1 MLKKLSKFM
10 LQYKLATML
19 TILFTVGEV
28 ALEIMIPYLMGDI
41 IDKGIQVGN
50 GGSILKYG
58 LQMLLLAA
66 GGLICGILSGRYAAY
81 ASSGYAAN
89 LRSAIFKK
97 VQKFSFS
104 NIDKFSTSS
113 LITRITTDVANVQNS
128 YMMIIRVMMRGPA
141 VMVSALI
148 LTVLISP
155 KMSLIFFGAT
165 LALTAMLAFA
175 ILPAY
180 SLFANVFKKYDK
192 INASVQENVKGIRVV
207 KSFVKE
213 DFEITKFD
221 KAVMELYELFVK
233 AETRVAMIMPYLL
246 ITMYTSVLLISWFGA
261 KQIVADELTTGQ
273 LTSLFAYV
281 MTILMSLL
289 MFSFSIVM
297 VTLSRAS
304 AERIV
309 EVLDETVDIVSP
321 TDAVKTV
328 KNGDIAFENVYFTY
342 AKGTDK
348 YVLSDINL
356 KIVSGQ
362 TIGIIGGTGSS
373 KSSLA
378 NLISRLYDADR
389 GVVKVGD
396 VDVKCYDLRALR
408 DNVGVVLQKNEL
420 FSGSILENLRWG
432 NENASLEDCIR
443 VCKIASA
450 HDFIESFPDKYETHI
465 EQGGSNVSGGQKQ
478 RLCIARA
485 LLKNPKII
493 VFDDS
498 TSAVDTATDAGIR
511 DALKNEL
518 PDVTKIIIGQRIS
531 SVKDADKIIV
541 MDDGKI
547 SGFASHEELMQ
558 TNEIYRAVAAM
569 QMECSADFDK
579 VGA

>member
-356 KIVSGQ
+356 KIASGQ

-396 VDVKCYDLRALR
+396 VDVKHYDLRALR

-569 QMECSADFDK
+569 QLECSADFDK